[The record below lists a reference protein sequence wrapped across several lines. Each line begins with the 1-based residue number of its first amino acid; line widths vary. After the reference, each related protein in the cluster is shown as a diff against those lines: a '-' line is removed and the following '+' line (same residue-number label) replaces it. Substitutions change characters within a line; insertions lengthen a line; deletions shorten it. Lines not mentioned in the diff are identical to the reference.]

1 MLALQTWGT
10 EFELQNPWERKKD
23 NQKTRNLSV
32 VVDTDNPSGVGTDN
46 PSGVGLQVGGSL
58 GLTGQAA

>member
-32 VVDTDNPSGVGTDN
+32 VVDTDNPSGVG
-46 PSGVGLQVGGSL
+46 LQVGGSL